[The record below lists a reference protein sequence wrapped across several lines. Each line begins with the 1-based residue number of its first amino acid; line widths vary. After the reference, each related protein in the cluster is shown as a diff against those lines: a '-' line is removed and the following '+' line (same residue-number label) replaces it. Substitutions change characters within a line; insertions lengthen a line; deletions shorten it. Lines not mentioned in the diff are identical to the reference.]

1 MSCDIA
7 QGRTEQC
14 KDSIAGLDAIYF
26 VNYGEYDPETDV
38 TYNVGAGLEDLID
51 TMSGITTVYK
61 FELKGT
67 NSYQETVNT
76 SRENGT
82 TFFTQELTVTLK
94 KQDAKTHKTV
104 KLLSYGRP
112 HIFVRGRDNTYRI
125 AGLFRGCDVSA
136 ATIAS
141 GTEMG
146 DLVGYNLT
154 FTGMENIPGNFINAN
169 NEADFLTAI
178 GSPTVVTT

>member
-26 VNYGEYDPETDV
+26 VNYGEYDPESDV
-38 TYNVGAGLEDLID
+38 TYSSTPGLEDMID

-104 KLLSYGRP
+104 KLLAYGRP

-154 FTGMENIPGNFINAN
+154 FQGMENIPGNFIDAN
-169 NEADFLTAI
+169 TEADFLTAI
-178 GSPTVVTT
+178 GSPSVVTT

>member
-1 MSCDIA
+1 
-7 QGRTEQC
+7 
-14 KDSIAGLDAIYF
+14 
-26 VNYGEYDPETDV
+26 
-38 TYNVGAGLEDLID
+38 
-51 TMSGITTVYK
+51 
-61 FELKGT
+61 
-67 NSYQETVNT
+67 
-76 SRENGT
+76 
-82 TFFTQELTVTLK
+82 LK

-169 NEADFLTAI
+169 TESDFLTAI

>member
-38 TYNVGAGLEDLID
+38 TYSATSGLEDMID

-169 NEADFLTAI
+169 TEADFLTAI
-178 GSPTVVTT
+178 GSPSVVTT

>member
-7 QGRTEQC
+7 QGRLEQC

-26 VNYGEYDPETDV
+26 VNFAEFDPEADV
-38 TYNVGAGLEDLID
+38 VYSGSSGLEDMIN
-51 TMSGITTVYK
+51 SIANITTVYK

-136 ATIAS
+136 ATIAT

-146 DLVGYNLT
+146 DLNGYNLT
-154 FTGMENIPGNFINAN
+154 FTGMENIPANFIDAST
-169 NEADFLTAI
+169 EAGFLIAI

>member
-26 VNYGEYDPETDV
+26 VNYGEYDPEADV
-38 TYNVGAGLEDLID
+38 TYSSTAGLEDMID
-51 TMSGITTVYK
+51 SMTGITNVYK

-104 KLLSYGRP
+104 KLIILRK
-112 HIFVRGRDNTYRI
+112 
-125 AGLFRGCDVSA
+125 
-136 ATIAS
+136 
-141 GTEMG
+141 
-146 DLVGYNLT
+146 
-154 FTGMENIPGNFINAN
+154 
-169 NEADFLTAI
+169 TAYFCKRKR
-178 GSPTVVTT
+178 